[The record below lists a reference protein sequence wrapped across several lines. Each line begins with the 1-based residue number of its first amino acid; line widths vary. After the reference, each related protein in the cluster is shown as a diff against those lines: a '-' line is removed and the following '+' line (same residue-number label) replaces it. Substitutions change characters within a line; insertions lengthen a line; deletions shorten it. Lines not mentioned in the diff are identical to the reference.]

1 MEYIFKTST
10 TMKEYNCNKWW
21 IERDVIGEV
30 FIEAETL
37 DAAIEEYAEI
47 VSRRYYVD
55 ISRNAIK
62 NKSPMYIDDVNGNAK
77 QIGYVFTASTD
88 FEKENY
94 GGWSKQYID
103 LWVKIITVAETD
115 FNISRLARL
124 HNCV

>member
-1 MEYIFKTST
+1 MEYIFKTNT

-21 IERDVIGEV
+21 IDRDLIRDIY
-30 FIEAETL
+30 IEAETL
-37 DAAIEEYAEI
+37 DEAIEEYRKI
-47 VSRRYYVD
+47 VNGHYVD

-115 FNISRLARL
+115 FNIRRLARL